1 MTKIW
6 EMLLE
11 QSFMLTTCG
20 ITKLYKEIWVVEQN
34 INNKE
39 KKVKTQHEYK
49 IKSCHKIIVQISFF

>member
-39 KKVKTQHEYK
+39 KK
-49 IKSCHKIIVQISFF
+49 